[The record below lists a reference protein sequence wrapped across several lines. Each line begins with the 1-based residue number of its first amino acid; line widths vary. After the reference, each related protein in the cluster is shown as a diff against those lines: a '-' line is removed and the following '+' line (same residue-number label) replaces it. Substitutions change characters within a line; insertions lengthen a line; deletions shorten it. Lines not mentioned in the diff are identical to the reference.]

1 MHSPVPYFQQKPAPV
16 PPAEVRS
23 ATREDVQWNRPIF
36 KAPPLEAHLKAFDAT
51 IFAED
56 LRRLGLGQRTAT

>member
-1 MHSPVPYFQQKPAPV
+1 M
-16 PPAEVRS
+16 VRT

-36 KAPPLEAHLKAFDAT
+36 KAPPLEMFLQHFDAT

-56 LRRLGLGQRTAT
+56 LRRIGLGHR